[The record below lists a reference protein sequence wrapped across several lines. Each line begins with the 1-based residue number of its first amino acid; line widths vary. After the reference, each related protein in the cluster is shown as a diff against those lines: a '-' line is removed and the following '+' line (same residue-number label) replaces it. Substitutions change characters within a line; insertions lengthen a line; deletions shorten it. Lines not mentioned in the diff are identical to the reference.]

1 MQMQLHAKESHN
13 ITVGYSRLFTPP
25 SRINWADYEA
35 LNKNRKNPAFWQ
47 GFNNAKKLAKIPV
60 IP

>member
-1 MQMQLHAKESHN
+1 MFMQLHAKNSHN
-13 ITVGYSRLFTPP
+13 VSVGYSRLFSPP

-35 LNKNRKNPAFWQ
+35 LNKSYKNPIFWKA
-47 GFNNAKKLAKIPV
+47 FNNAKKLSKIPV